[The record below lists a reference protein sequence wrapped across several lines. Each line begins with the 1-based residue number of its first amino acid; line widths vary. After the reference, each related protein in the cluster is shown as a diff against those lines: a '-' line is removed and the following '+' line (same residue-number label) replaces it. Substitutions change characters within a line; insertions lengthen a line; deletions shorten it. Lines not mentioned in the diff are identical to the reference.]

1 MYFYSKKPPLHPD
14 SRPSGELPRWS
25 SLQLPLLSMSSFNSN
40 FNGYTLMDC
49 TIILFVADWTLFC
62 DFTRKHL
69 PARLVIF
76 VAQLGRKFRLFSL
89 TVQRYEYFQCLPNNN
104 RKMTLKKALFEKTY
118 SEWIQISDFSFIF
131 AWCLPD
137 SSLFRFL
144 YYYNNIK
151 IIYNNK

>member
-1 MYFYSKKPPLHPD
+1 
-14 SRPSGELPRWS
+14 
-25 SLQLPLLSMSSFNSN
+25 
-40 FNGYTLMDC
+40 MDC

-104 RKMTLKKALFEKTY
+104 RKMTPKKALFEKT
-118 SEWIQISDFSFIF
+118 IFRVDSDF
-131 AWCLPD
+131 
-137 SSLFRFL
+137 RFQF
-144 YYYNNIK
+144 YFCVVPT
-151 IIYNNK
+151 

>member
-1 MYFYSKKPPLHPD
+1 
-14 SRPSGELPRWS
+14 
-25 SLQLPLLSMSSFNSN
+25 
-40 FNGYTLMDC
+40 MDC

-104 RKMTLKKALFEKTY
+104 RKMTLKKALFEKT
-118 SEWIQISDFSFIF
+118 IFRVDSDF
-131 AWCLPD
+131 
-137 SSLFRFL
+137 RFQF
-144 YYYNNIK
+144 YFCVVPT
-151 IIYNNK
+151 

>member
-40 FNGYTLMDC
+40 INGYTLMDC

-104 RKMTLKKALFEKTY
+104 RKMTPKKALFEKT
-118 SEWIQISDFSFIF
+118 IFRVDSDF
-131 AWCLPD
+131 
-137 SSLFRFL
+137 RFQF
-144 YYYNNIK
+144 YFCVVPTW
-151 IIYNNK
+151 

>member
-1 MYFYSKKPPLHPD
+1 
-14 SRPSGELPRWS
+14 
-25 SLQLPLLSMSSFNSN
+25 
-40 FNGYTLMDC
+40 MDC

-104 RKMTLKKALFEKTY
+104 RKIYIFIYINIYKYIDIFLGIGKASPRTATLHHCNADRKNNCKM
-118 SEWIQISDFSFIF
+118 SFI
-131 AWCLPD
+131 
-137 SSLFRFL
+137 SG
-144 YYYNNIK
+144 NI
-151 IIYNNK
+151 NPRWMCGG